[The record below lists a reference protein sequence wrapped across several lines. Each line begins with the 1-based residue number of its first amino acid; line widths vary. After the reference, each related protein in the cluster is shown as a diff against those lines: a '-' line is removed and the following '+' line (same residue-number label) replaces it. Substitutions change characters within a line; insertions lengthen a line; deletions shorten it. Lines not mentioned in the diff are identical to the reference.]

1 MAMNVSTGIDK
12 NQTKLDIDSLDDLD
26 NIEFSGA
33 ELTGKIVQMDI
44 DDALDFNG
52 NPCKNLVIYLACE
65 SKEGKKY
72 IKRVILKISNSIKS
86 KYYKFIK
93 SLKLCKS
100 YIKTSEVIGNTY
112 QFKEEIIGS
121 GKYESTLLLP
131 KKFINK
137 EPVGVDEIDMVSEL
151 LEKIENA
158 KKNEELIDSL

>member
-1 MAMNVSTGIDK
+1 MFPYNNVLLK
-12 NQTKLDIDSLDDLD
+12 RY
-26 NIEFSGA
+26 
-33 ELTGKIVQMDI
+33 IVDGEVCI
-44 DDALDFNG
+44 FNSFHTTMFFL
-52 NPCKNLVIYLACE
+52 N
-65 SKEGKKY
+65 
-72 IKRVILKISNSIKS
+72 S

-93 SLKLCKS
+93 ALKQSKN
-100 YIKTSEVIGNTY
+100 YIKISEVIGNSY

-137 EPVGVDEIDMVSEL
+137 EPVELEEIDMVSEL